1 MSKTGTL
8 RGFFKQKSADK
19 EKEKEKKE
27 LKRAATIH
35 RDDPSSLQGDPGPL
49 RPWEG
54 GAHPED
60 ETPCSPKEKK
70 SKRFLSLKLRKKKNK
85 KEEDGG
91 DMFEELDSFNS
102 RMSYDQM
109 SVSTE
114 CSFRPGSDWDP
125 HSEQSSVINLDM
137 NQPTSPMS
145 PSKLKGEKRG
155 MFGRIANFLNKKKS
169 NSRHQSNSSANSSQ
183 PTSPVSPRFFAS
195 QLEDELT
202 PLTDSHKRSQDA
214 SAKAELDDSLSQSS
228 GPSVSSLIAVDPDL
242 PFADSGSSG
251 RSSVKEVPISRVSTD
266 GVQKNSGNITPTS
279 ADFSSPVCPNSD
291 SDLGFADSVVEEVS
305 KRLQVNLDNNVQSS
319 REEIM
324 VTPTTPMSLK
334 TPISLKVDSPKSP
347 NLISICLASKK
358 TMVKVGEKGHSTVLK
373 GITLSHQLSTSHTA
387 TNQQDKNAPDSQ
399 KEHSG
404 VNKPSFG
411 LSEQTGPAW
420 SPPPE
425 TEQTPEED
433 SPIQLHKA
441 IWVETYLGEEQEE
454 EGEMDVMKQGEEGF
468 RVDSPPVLAI
478 PVTVIPEDEVVTQ
491 FETPPTPTESWLSSG
506 SLPESDIS
514 LATTSEEFQTASHQL
529 EETDSG
535 AIPQQEPLKEK
546 KRETH
551 LTRKTVSLPSKSKV
565 SAEKVLIQ
573 AESSLEAAEEALTSE
588 TSNGVELSGL
598 TSLQKDSEAKI
609 KDGIT
614 KAPPATT
621 EEPQQVDTNN
631 IPASIEEKETET
643 ALSGDTTAALDMSK
657 SKLQDADPGVKS
669 QSSLMASA
677 KHSGTG
683 AVGNLHGSTV
693 SGPKSSATTTGFKV
707 KSVSRKTTAGNKSE
721 MTSDH
726 PPPSERSTEKRVSGL
741 PLLKDQS
748 SGGHSKSRIPKVSK
762 SDADVKSPV
771 TPDKISDQDLLGS
784 TINSK
789 LPKQHK
795 PKEPVK
801 PPAKPVRKPS
811 FEDPKSGR
819 TASGNNSPTK
829 LMYKTPVKLIKE
841 KSDEVF
847 LDDMEKEPEQRSGK
861 KGYHPDGETLQQSQ
875 SQSGSSHAS
884 KSKLPVSSPTRKTHI
899 SVTPTRCNSDKGE
912 TVQKQSP
919 VYEEDTPVDEKPE
932 TESQTPQREIP
943 EKGTGSM
950 LLKTSKISKRS
961 TSHEESDT
969 SSLFPPPSKQESNV
983 FSRLTKQNENIKLNK
998 IPIKNSTES
1007 LTSGS
1012 KLPTRSQRG
1021 SNKTKPKIQQESPK
1035 SEDSI
1040 LNTDGTVKET
1050 VAADIMKDSDFKSAE
1065 KPFEIRDKQAKTAET
1080 LFEGDLTDGQISSI
1094 QSREISKS
1102 KISGDSQKTDT
1113 DKRKPEAKQ
1122 VKPGNQKENK
1132 QRQKTLPSSKTYNSV
1147 KAKDDLKELP
1157 GKTKLKVSKDK
1168 THRLMVSD
1176 IKPTPKDETI
1186 KSTEPDLDEGI
1197 YDDITQDGVMPTS
1210 ETRKNLPAKPD
1221 DAHLESL
1228 TVGSDCLNSGDFLDD
1243 QTKAVNYELYHTVTE
1258 GAVKGFEAGEKI
1270 KEEVGWKPAEAL
1282 DVETEAVTV
1291 CELPQNVE
1299 KQSNKEALLGESGS
1313 REKDSKPNEMLNRT
1327 VIESSE
1333 SQNSCKKELEE
1344 RPLDFAGG
1352 GVIDSGKTDH
1362 LSSEKSLQPEAKKK
1376 QLTVVTNVLKGET
1389 DSFESKS
1396 VILNTT
1402 ASVIDAEQKTLL
1414 QEDSESDSGK
1424 TRQQNKESVQP
1435 SSEIS
1440 TTGSKLLDTESTE
1453 ITKEKEVLPNK
1464 DKTVNDKTT
1473 ERNAQTSV
1481 KSKSGAE
1488 DKHIINRV
1496 GYENYNSDYNQKAA
1510 RSEKG
1515 KTEDNEKDPTAVDLP
1530 IVNAHNEENRVKNEA
1545 KEISKSFEKE
1555 NVIADS
1561 QDGKENVA
1569 KTKATNPDVQS
1580 ANGQETQ
1587 LTRMVGK
1594 IDEETSKSEH
1604 PNSETTESSLPS
1616 LMSKGRNQHVHEME
1630 TIGNKDGKPLE
1641 MEQINL
1647 PNQSAATVVATPE
1660 SQQANSE
1667 IRVSPLQS
1675 LVKEKKQVTFGEKD
1689 GNLKETMDE
1698 KSETSQGARQEIP
1711 EETTVSQVNQ
1721 MPSSLSQDGEETRDE
1736 AKVKD
1741 TLSESL
1747 GNEFVIINPNKD
1759 TGNLQEL
1766 NCSFEIEQNVDKKRP
1781 SEEKLQVAKHLTNK
1795 SPNQSNADAEVE
1807 EKGHGKVGGLLNE
1820 KTEHLEEIYTDVK
1833 QEKEIIKSPEGY
1845 KDSKTDLKC
1854 TPKSVQEEASKEMTP
1869 SQFQEVNITATNVQS
1884 PEGTQ
1889 EKATGKAHSHITQNK
1904 TTCKDDS
1911 NETKEK
1917 TTSKDQSKENQDR
1930 MTSEGQ
1936 LNGTQDTTI
1945 GKDDSNEAEDK
1956 PTSRNQLNETQEET
1970 ASKDQSIAIQENTT
1984 SKAQSPITQNKTI
1997 SKDKSNETQDTTTN
2011 EFQTKESQDKTTTK
2025 EKTNESQ
2032 EKTESKDQSEETHAK
2047 KESGGQS
2054 SELQEKSASKD
2065 QSDETRDNNASG
2077 GHLNELQEKTASKD
2091 HSKENQDKTAN
2102 RGQSDEIQDKTT
2114 SKVQFK
2120 KTQDG
2125 TTSKEQCKETQD
2137 GTTSK
2142 DQLKETQ
2149 DGITNNVQL
2158 KETQH
2163 GTTRKNQS
2171 NATQDKTTTKDQTNE
2186 SQKKTASN
2194 DQSDETQ
2201 DKNKS
2206 GGQSSE
2212 LQDKTV
2218 SKGQLNEVQ
2227 DMFISKD
2234 QSNETP
2240 EKPKIKD
2247 QSKEIQDKTTS
2258 EDQSKKTQDK
2268 IIRKDQSNETQDTT
2282 TNKFQTKESQDKTT
2296 TKDKTNETQKKT
2308 ASKDQSDETQDK
2320 NKSGGKSSEL
2330 QDKTASKGQL
2340 NEVQDMFISKD
2351 QSNQTPEKP
2360 KMKDQSKE
2368 IQDKTTSKDQSKKT
2382 PDKFQRS
2389 VNVNT
2394 MSRLE
2399 ITKDTASTVNG
2410 DPDTITAKLDQE
2422 KLTGSEPETIR
2433 KEVQVKL
2440 IEKQSGRETQD
2451 SGLLCYKEKSED
2463 QDTSSEVL
2471 LGKTA
2476 TPNYITEVCNQE
2488 FQTPKTITGKDE
2500 DLPKPVQELKDTSS
2514 DPKTRQCTGK
2524 ITKITESQLTS
2535 PTSPSAEDAKELS
2548 EDVKRKAFG
2557 STSSKLDIFDEKSKL
2572 ETDQSAMSLSQN
2584 ENLEEELGNL
2594 MIEVS
2599 KKTIKRETQDH
2610 ESTAEPKGCHGVDL
2624 QELPLSAVEQAQ
2636 KSSISTKENACASQV
2651 QELSPQHEYPKTDQK
2666 EKLPAVIIGDLKTEI
2681 QDLNARTGQIV
2692 EHPIE
2697 QSVQI
2702 NLSPVSLT
2710 ENKKVPKSG
2719 TLKDSSIPPFEDG
2732 KVEVK
2737 EILDA
2742 KSSNDSAVKEV
2753 QKEIPN
2759 VAKNKSN
2766 QNDAKQNTNIT
2777 TLEQNLPNTAVC
2789 TEQKGKYPIASAQGM
2804 LGNDNLKNAKG
2815 SEGTT
2820 HKPGSFTEMST
2831 VEAGYKEGAQEI
2843 LTKET
2848 TPNRNSVNVLSTPKQ
2863 IPSAWLDVEDRH
2875 KKKKGRRRN
2884 EDETVSDDEFIEPDA
2899 ISDFINSVREG
2910 GIPFS
2915 LPRKRHIRKK
2925 LPSPPLPAIREDH
2938 FERTFDPQEFQF
2950 GLRKNDKRMNLS
2962 PAMIIKQKAA
2972 NRDGPTSHS
2981 EENCTSVDPLTT
2993 KKTEGED
3000 GDKESHVEAG
3010 KAEGQ
3015 DNGPGKMTS
3024 RLERMSILTGLLS
3037 SPRTSRKAR
3046 AEASSPSND
3055 TVPSNQQQAM
3065 PSVGLQEAIASP
3077 LPVALDDNGSIQG
3090 TDQSQITKGGA
3101 DAVSESTLSSSSA
3114 PPLPACSETKLPDHL
3129 EKYLKKDEREPEASV
3144 DSTQTADVTPP
3155 ALNHTSIP
3163 NISVVDVDQTNPTAM
3178 PSITNYTDEISH
3190 NRIHTAKK
3198 PLVRGHHR
3206 RPGKIVIHENAQFG
3220 GEAYE
3225 IYGDIEDST
3234 TMKLSPVISV
3244 KVVRGCWLLYE
3255 KPGFQGRVI
3264 ALEEGPMEQIVN
3276 IWADEGTPETLNQMD
3291 QLVPTTPMVVG
3302 SLRLAVRDYS
3312 TPRIDLYSEVNGLG
3326 IMSSYC
3332 EDTPELGSF
3341 GIPQTTGSIKVHS
3354 GVWLVYSD
3362 PGFNGVLEVLAV
3374 GEYPHPQSW
3383 GFPQPFI
3390 GSLRPLQMGQI
3401 RVENPL
3407 DVKALVFEKPNFEG
3421 QCLDLDG
3428 DVYNLLEQQ
3437 QTGGKNTT
3445 LSSVGS
3451 VKILGGLWVGY
3462 QDADFEGQQ
3471 YILEEGEYPQCSEW
3485 GGSEDGLLS
3494 LRPVLGDFLSP
3505 HLKMFKEPDFNER
3518 GIHTNLVG
3526 PVISMEDVGHST
3538 KTQSIII
3545 TAGVWLAFEQPGF
3558 SGEVYV
3564 LEKGMY
3570 SCPEDWGAQNFRI
3583 SSIQPVFHDMLM
3595 GTPKFKVQLFSE
3607 PDFQGRLLALEDSKD
3622 DLDGDFTPK
3631 SCKVMAG
3638 SWVAYEEAMF
3648 KGNMY
3653 VLEEGEYPNT
3663 DAMGLMSSDCVL
3675 RSLQTTGHA
3684 FSLPYIVLFNKVD
3697 CRGRRIALTSGT
3709 VNLQHGGMDAR
3720 IRSLVVEGG
3729 MWVLY
3734 EDNNYRGRQLFL
3746 HPGKVHDFC
3755 KNSGW
3760 QRIGSLRPLMQK
3772 PMYFRLRNRETG
3784 FLMSLTGTLDDIKL
3798 MRVQAVEETGGA
3810 EQLWLYRDGQIS
3822 CKLLEEYFLDISG
3835 SMVMAGSR
3843 LCISPEPGKESQQWS
3858 VTRDGL
3864 VRTKLD
3870 ANLILEI
3877 KGGHQYD
3884 KNQIILNNFD
3894 ERKMIQRWTLEIL

>member
-1 MSKTGTL
+1 
-8 RGFFKQKSADK
+8 
-19 EKEKEKKE
+19 
-27 LKRAATIH
+27 
-35 RDDPSSLQGDPGPL
+35 
-49 RPWEG
+49 
-54 GAHPED
+54 
-60 ETPCSPKEKK
+60 
-70 SKRFLSLKLRKKKNK
+70 
-85 KEEDGG
+85 
-91 DMFEELDSFNS
+91 
-102 RMSYDQM
+102 
-109 SVSTE
+109 
-114 CSFRPGSDWDP
+114 
-125 HSEQSSVINLDM
+125 
-137 NQPTSPMS
+137 
-145 PSKLKGEKRG
+145 
-155 MFGRIANFLNKKKS
+155 
-169 NSRHQSNSSANSSQ
+169 
-183 PTSPVSPRFFAS
+183 
-195 QLEDELT
+195 
-202 PLTDSHKRSQDA
+202 
-214 SAKAELDDSLSQSS
+214 
-228 GPSVSSLIAVDPDL
+228 
-242 PFADSGSSG
+242 
-251 RSSVKEVPISRVSTD
+251 
-266 GVQKNSGNITPTS
+266 
-279 ADFSSPVCPNSD
+279 
-291 SDLGFADSVVEEVS
+291 
-305 KRLQVNLDNNVQSS
+305 
-319 REEIM
+319 
-324 VTPTTPMSLK
+324 
-334 TPISLKVDSPKSP
+334 
-347 NLISICLASKK
+347 
-358 TMVKVGEKGHSTVLK
+358 
-373 GITLSHQLSTSHTA
+373 
-387 TNQQDKNAPDSQ
+387 
-399 KEHSG
+399 
-404 VNKPSFG
+404 
-411 LSEQTGPAW
+411 
-420 SPPPE
+420 
-425 TEQTPEED
+425 
-433 SPIQLHKA
+433 
-441 IWVETYLGEEQEE
+441 
-454 EGEMDVMKQGEEGF
+454 
-468 RVDSPPVLAI
+468 
-478 PVTVIPEDEVVTQ
+478 
-491 FETPPTPTESWLSSG
+491 
-506 SLPESDIS
+506 
-514 LATTSEEFQTASHQL
+514 
-529 EETDSG
+529 
-535 AIPQQEPLKEK
+535 
-546 KRETH
+546 
-551 LTRKTVSLPSKSKV
+551 
-565 SAEKVLIQ
+565 
-573 AESSLEAAEEALTSE
+573 
-588 TSNGVELSGL
+588 
-598 TSLQKDSEAKI
+598 
-609 KDGIT
+609 
-614 KAPPATT
+614 
-621 EEPQQVDTNN
+621 
-631 IPASIEEKETET
+631 
-643 ALSGDTTAALDMSK
+643 
-657 SKLQDADPGVKS
+657 
-669 QSSLMASA
+669 
-677 KHSGTG
+677 
-683 AVGNLHGSTV
+683 
-693 SGPKSSATTTGFKV
+693 
-707 KSVSRKTTAGNKSE
+707 
-721 MTSDH
+721 
-726 PPPSERSTEKRVSGL
+726 
-741 PLLKDQS
+741 
-748 SGGHSKSRIPKVSK
+748 
-762 SDADVKSPV
+762 
-771 TPDKISDQDLLGS
+771 
-784 TINSK
+784 
-789 LPKQHK
+789 
-795 PKEPVK
+795 
-801 PPAKPVRKPS
+801 
-811 FEDPKSGR
+811 
-819 TASGNNSPTK
+819 
-829 LMYKTPVKLIKE
+829 
-841 KSDEVF
+841 
-847 LDDMEKEPEQRSGK
+847 
-861 KGYHPDGETLQQSQ
+861 
-875 SQSGSSHAS
+875 
-884 KSKLPVSSPTRKTHI
+884 
-899 SVTPTRCNSDKGE
+899 
-912 TVQKQSP
+912 
-919 VYEEDTPVDEKPE
+919 
-932 TESQTPQREIP
+932 
-943 EKGTGSM
+943 
-950 LLKTSKISKRS
+950 
-961 TSHEESDT
+961 
-969 SSLFPPPSKQESNV
+969 
-983 FSRLTKQNENIKLNK
+983 
-998 IPIKNSTES
+998 
-1007 LTSGS
+1007 
-1012 KLPTRSQRG
+1012 
-1021 SNKTKPKIQQESPK
+1021 
-1035 SEDSI
+1035 
-1040 LNTDGTVKET
+1040 
-1050 VAADIMKDSDFKSAE
+1050 
-1065 KPFEIRDKQAKTAET
+1065 
-1080 LFEGDLTDGQISSI
+1080 
-1094 QSREISKS
+1094 
-1102 KISGDSQKTDT
+1102 
-1113 DKRKPEAKQ
+1113 
-1122 VKPGNQKENK
+1122 
-1132 QRQKTLPSSKTYNSV
+1132 
-1147 KAKDDLKELP
+1147 
-1157 GKTKLKVSKDK
+1157 
-1168 THRLMVSD
+1168 
-1176 IKPTPKDETI
+1176 
-1186 KSTEPDLDEGI
+1186 
-1197 YDDITQDGVMPTS
+1197 
-1210 ETRKNLPAKPD
+1210 
-1221 DAHLESL
+1221 
-1228 TVGSDCLNSGDFLDD
+1228 
-1243 QTKAVNYELYHTVTE
+1243 
-1258 GAVKGFEAGEKI
+1258 
-1270 KEEVGWKPAEAL
+1270 
-1282 DVETEAVTV
+1282 
-1291 CELPQNVE
+1291 
-1299 KQSNKEALLGESGS
+1299 
-1313 REKDSKPNEMLNRT
+1313 
-1327 VIESSE
+1327 
-1333 SQNSCKKELEE
+1333 
-1344 RPLDFAGG
+1344 
-1352 GVIDSGKTDH
+1352 
-1362 LSSEKSLQPEAKKK
+1362 
-1376 QLTVVTNVLKGET
+1376 
-1389 DSFESKS
+1389 
-1396 VILNTT
+1396 
-1402 ASVIDAEQKTLL
+1402 
-1414 QEDSESDSGK
+1414 
-1424 TRQQNKESVQP
+1424 
-1435 SSEIS
+1435 
-1440 TTGSKLLDTESTE
+1440 
-1453 ITKEKEVLPNK
+1453 
-1464 DKTVNDKTT
+1464 
-1473 ERNAQTSV
+1473 
-1481 KSKSGAE
+1481 
-1488 DKHIINRV
+1488 
-1496 GYENYNSDYNQKAA
+1496 
-1510 RSEKG
+1510 
-1515 KTEDNEKDPTAVDLP
+1515 
-1530 IVNAHNEENRVKNEA
+1530 
-1545 KEISKSFEKE
+1545 
-1555 NVIADS
+1555 
-1561 QDGKENVA
+1561 
-1569 KTKATNPDVQS
+1569 
-1580 ANGQETQ
+1580 
-1587 LTRMVGK
+1587 
-1594 IDEETSKSEH
+1594 
-1604 PNSETTESSLPS
+1604 
-1616 LMSKGRNQHVHEME
+1616 
-1630 TIGNKDGKPLE
+1630 
-1641 MEQINL
+1641 
-1647 PNQSAATVVATPE
+1647 
-1660 SQQANSE
+1660 
-1667 IRVSPLQS
+1667 
-1675 LVKEKKQVTFGEKD
+1675 
-1689 GNLKETMDE
+1689 
-1698 KSETSQGARQEIP
+1698 
-1711 EETTVSQVNQ
+1711 

-3077 LPVALDDNGSIQG
+3077 LPV
-3090 TDQSQITKGGA
+3090 
-3101 DAVSESTLSSSSA
+3101 
-3114 PPLPACSETKLPDHL
+3114 
-3129 EKYLKKDEREPEASV
+3129 
-3144 DSTQTADVTPP
+3144 
-3155 ALNHTSIP
+3155 
-3163 NISVVDVDQTNPTAM
+3163 
-3178 PSITNYTDEISH
+3178 
-3190 NRIHTAKK
+3190 
-3198 PLVRGHHR
+3198 
-3206 RPGKIVIHENAQFG
+3206 FG

-3390 GSLRPLQMGQI
+3390 GSLRPLQMVNYLTDCSLLQ
-3401 RVENPL
+3401 
-3407 DVKALVFEKPNFEG
+3407 ALVFEKPNFEG

-3583 SSIQPVFHDMLM
+3583 SSIQPVFH
-3595 GTPKFKVQLFSE
+3595 VRICSLFSE

-3631 SCKVMAG
+3631 SCKVMAELLCNL
-3638 SWVAYEEAMF
+3638 SPKALHDQFKISVNNWVAYE
-3648 KGNMY
+3648 
-3653 VLEEGEYPNT
+3653 
-3663 DAMGLMSSDCVL
+3663 
-3675 RSLQTTGHA
+3675 
-3684 FSLPYIVLFNKVD
+3684 
-3697 CRGRRIALTSGT
+3697 
-3709 VNLQHGGMDAR
+3709 
-3720 IRSLVVEGG
+3720 
-3729 MWVLY
+3729 